1 MNEPSSALPSES
13 VSALARAPASESPNE
28 GACAIGVR
36 ALCEFAARSGD
47 LDLRFQPSPTAQ
59 EGIVGHGTVTR
70 RRAAGYAAELV
81 VSGSHRGVVVRG
93 RADGWDRD
101 ANRLEEIKTHRGDL
115 ARQPASQRQL
125 HWAQAKV
132 YGALV
137 CETLGLADI
146 ELALVYFDVGS
157 QQETVLAER
166 HDAPSLRSFFER
178 QCERFLD
185 WSRQELAHAAARRA
199 ALEALRF
206 PHGEFRAGQRALAEA
221 VWRAG
226 AHGRCRGAQAPTGI
240 GKTMGTVFPLLK
252 AWPGR
257 EFDKVYF
264 LTAKGSGR
272 GLALDALRRVRDAAA
287 PLRVVELVAREKAC
301 ENPDKACHP
310 ESCPLARGHYDRL
323 PAARAAAVAEGFL
336 DEAALRELGHAH
348 GVCPYH
354 LGHELVRWSD
364 VVVADYNHYFDVHAL
379 LHGLALAHEWRVA
392 LLVDEAHN
400 LLERARRMYS
410 AELDRARLRAARRV
424 APPEVG
430 RALERL
436 GRQWTKVH
444 AGQDED
450 HRVHDHVPADLVA
463 ALQRATAAIGDHLA
477 EAAGAVAPELLDFHF
492 EALHFLRLAERFGP
506 HAVFDVTLAPRG
518 RGARHDATFGLRNLV
533 PAPHLKPRFAAAHA
547 SVLFSATLTP
557 LGFHR
562 DTLGLPDDTAWL
574 DVASPFDTG
583 QLAVHVATGV
593 STRWSDRES
602 SLDAV
607 VALMA
612 RQYALAPGNYL
623 AFFSSFDYLQRAAAR
638 FAARHPHVPVWSQA
652 PGMAPAARTA
662 FLARFTDE
670 GRGIGFAVLGGSFAE
685 GVDLPGRRCIGAFVV
700 TLGLPPVSSLNEQI
714 RRRMQ
719 EAFGA
724 GWDYAYLYPG
734 IQKVV
739 QAAGRVVRSAD
750 DRGVVHLI
758 DDRWRRPEI
767 RRLLPSWWRV
777 DLQPAPAP

>member
-1 MNEPSSALPSES
+1 VTDAAE
-13 VSALARAPASESPNE
+13 ARRGQEDAR
-28 GACAIGVR
+28 AIGVR

-59 EGIVGHGTVTR
+59 EGIAGHGTVAHR
-70 RRAAGYAAELV
+70 RPASYAAELLLT
-81 VSGSHRGVVVRG
+81 GSHRGVVVRG
-93 RADGWDRD
+93 RADGYDRN

-132 YGALV
+132 YGALL

-157 QQETVLAER
+157 QQETVIAQR
-166 HDAPSLRSFFER
+166 HDATNLRAFLEL

-185 WSRQELAHAAARRA
+185 WSRQEAAHAEARRD

-206 PHGEFRAGQRALAEA
+206 PHSEFRTGQRALAEA

-226 AHGRCRGAQAPTGI
+226 AHGRCLVAQAPTGI
-240 GKTMGTVFPLLK
+240 GKTMGTLFPLLK

-257 EFDKVYF
+257 DLDKVYF

-272 GLALDALRRVRDAAA
+272 GLALDALRRVRTAAT

-301 ENPDKACHP
+301 EHPDEACHP

-323 PAARAAAVAEGFL
+323 PAARAAAVAEAFL
-336 DEAALRELGHAH
+336 DQAVLRDLGRTH

-354 LGHELVRWSD
+354 LGHEVVRWAD

-410 AELDRARLRAARRV
+410 AELDRARLRAARRAAPAVV
-424 APPEVG
+424 A
-430 RALERL
+430 RALDRL

-444 AGQDED
+444 AGQTAD
-450 HRVHDHVPADLVA
+450 HRVHDEVPADLVA
-463 ALQRATAAIGDHLA
+463 ALQRATSAIGDHLA
-477 EAAGAVAPELLDFHF
+477 EAADTVAPDLLDFHF

-506 HAVFDVTLAPRG
+506 HAIFDVSLGPPG
-518 RGARHDATFGLRNLV
+518 RGKRRDATFGLRNLV
-533 PAPHLKPRFAAAHA
+533 PAPHLKPRFAAARA
-547 SVLFSATLTP
+547 CVLFSATLTP
-557 LGFHR
+557 LDFHR
-562 DTLGLPDDTAWL
+562 DTLGLPEDTAWL
-574 DVASPFDTG
+574 DVASPFDSG
-583 QLAVHVATGV
+583 QLAVHVAAGV
-593 STRWSDRES
+593 STRWADREA
-602 SLDAV
+602 SLDTV
-607 VALMA
+607 VALIGQ
-612 RQYALAPGNYL
+612 QYARAPGNYL

-638 FAARHPHVPVWSQA
+638 FAARHPDVPAWSQA
-652 PGMAPAARTA
+652 RGMEPAARDA
-662 FLARFTDE
+662 FLARFTED
-670 GRGIGFAVLGGSFAE
+670 GRGVGFAVLGGSFAE
-685 GVDLPGRRCIGAFVV
+685 GVDLPGRRCIGAFVA
-700 TLGLPPVSSLNEQI
+700 TLGLPPVSPLNEQI

-719 EAFGA
+719 ESFGA

-739 QAAGRVVRSAD
+739 QAAGRVVRAVE

-758 DDRWRRPEI
+758 DDRYRRPEV
-767 RRLLPSWWRV
+767 RALLPSWWRMGGESAGT
-777 DLQPAPAP
+777 PPRPTSPR

>member
-1 MNEPSSALPSES
+1 MSDAAGSADRGED
-13 VSALARAPASESPNE
+13 AR
-28 GACAIGVR
+28 AIGVR

-59 EGIVGHGTVTR
+59 EGIAGHGTVAR
-70 RRAAGYAAELV
+70 RRPASYAAELLLT
-81 VSGSHRGVVVRG
+81 GSHRGVVVRG
-93 RADGWDRD
+93 RADGYDRD

-115 ARQPASQRQL
+115 ARQPASQRAL

-132 YGALV
+132 YGALL

-157 QQETVLAER
+157 QQETVIAQR
-166 HDAPSLRSFFER
+166 HGAASLRAFLEL

-185 WSRQELAHAAARRA
+185 WSRQEGAHAEALHG
-199 ALEALRF
+199 ALETLRF
-206 PHGEFRAGQRALAEA
+206 PHGEVRAGQRARAEA

-226 AHGRCRGAQAPTGI
+226 AHGRCLVAQAPTGI
-240 GKTMGTVFPLLK
+240 GKTMGTLFPLLK

-257 EFDKVYF
+257 DLDKVYF

-272 GLALDALRRVRDAAA
+272 ALALDALRRVRETAA

-301 ENPDKACHP
+301 EHPDKACHP

-323 PAARAAAVAEGFL
+323 PAARAAAVEAAFL
-336 DEAALRELGHAH
+336 DQAALRELGRTH

-354 LGHELVRWSD
+354 LGHELVRWAD

-379 LHGLALAHEWRVA
+379 LHGLTLANEWRVA

-410 AELDRARLRAARRV
+410 AELDRARLRSARRV
-424 APPEVG
+424 APPVVA

-444 AGQDED
+444 AGQAED
-450 HRVHDHVPADLVA
+450 HRVHDTVPAELVA

-477 EAAGAVAPELLDFHF
+477 EAADTVAPDLLDFHF

-506 HAVFDVTLAPRG
+506 HAIFDVSLGPQR
-518 RGARHDATFGLRNLV
+518 RDATFGLRNLV

-547 SVLFSATLTP
+547 CVLFSATLTP
-557 LGFHR
+557 LDFHR

-574 DVASPFDTG
+574 DVASPFDGG
-583 QLAVHVATGV
+583 QLAVHVAAGV
-593 STRWSDRES
+593 STRWADREA

-607 VALMA
+607 VALIA
-612 RQYALAPGNYL
+612 QQYARAPGNYL

-638 FAARHPHVPVWSQA
+638 FAERHPDVPCWSQV
-652 PGMAPAARTA
+652 PGMGPAARDA
-662 FLARFTDE
+662 FLARFTDD

-685 GVDLPGRRCIGAFVV
+685 GVDLPGRRCIGAFVA
-700 TLGLPPVSSLNEQI
+700 TLGLPPVSPLNEQI

-739 QAAGRVVRSAD
+739 QAAGRVVRAAE

-758 DDRWRRPEI
+758 DDRYRRPEI
-767 RRLLPSWWRV
+767 RALLPSWWRV
-777 DLQPAPAP
+777 GHAARAPARSISAD